1 MLRLLTATAFTLI
14 SIPAASNIAWADAT
28 GASFCTVMQEGI
40 AACADEIAVT
50 KIRQCPKA
58 IKEVKASYDATKDE
72 PSKAMRAELQN
83 ANAMWMAIAQQPA
96 KEKLKGANAAIE
108 KSCAKLKKLDQ

>member
-1 MLRLLTATAFTLI
+1 MLRFLTATAFILV
-14 SIPAASNIAWADAT
+14 SVPAASHLAWADAT
-28 GASFCTVMQEGI
+28 GAGFCTVMQEGI
-40 AACADEIAVT
+40 AACADEIAAT

-72 PSKAMRAELQN
+72 PSKALRAELQN

-96 KEKLKGANAAIE
+96 KEKLKGATAAIE